1 VEAMG
6 EGSGKICLDTDII
19 IDYLKET
26 KETENLMKKLYSKFD
41 EIVLTTVTIYE
52 LLVGVEYLGGKDR
65 DDVETVIRNSSILL
79 LDEIASREAAKI
91 TAELKKSGQQIGI
104 ADELIAAICKTY
116 NICLLTK
123 NIGHFQRVRD
133 LKVISLNEI

>member
-1 VEAMG
+1 MG

-26 KETENLMKKLYSKFD
+26 KETENLMKKLYNKFD

-65 DDVETVIRNSSILL
+65 DDVETVIRNCSILL
-79 LDEIASREAAKI
+79 LDEIVSREAAKI
-91 TAELKKSGQQIGI
+91 TAELKKSGQQILFYI
-104 ADELIAAICKTY
+104 VTLMW
-116 NICLLTK
+116 
-123 NIGHFQRVRD
+123 R
-133 LKVISLNEI
+133 EI

>member
-1 VEAMG
+1 MG
-6 EGSGKICLDTDII
+6 EGSRKICLDTDII

-26 KETENLMKKLYSKFD
+26 KETENLMKKLYNKFD

-116 NICLLTK
+116 DICLLTK

-133 LKVISLNEI
+133 LKVIGLNEI

>member
-1 VEAMG
+1 MG

-26 KETENLMKKLYSKFD
+26 KETENLMKKLFNKFD

-52 LLVGVEYLGGKDR
+52 LLAGVEYLGGKDR

-123 NIGHFQRVRD
+123 NVSHFQRVRD

>member
-1 VEAMG
+1 MG

-26 KETENLMKKLYSKFD
+26 KETENLMKKLYNKFD

-52 LLVGVEYLGGKDR
+52 LLAGVEYLGGKDR

-116 NICLLTK
+116 DTCLLTK

-133 LKVISLNEI
+133 LKVIGLNEI

>member
-1 VEAMG
+1 MG

-26 KETENLMKKLYSKFD
+26 KETENLMKKLYNKFD

-116 NICLLTK
+116 DTCLLTK

-133 LKVISLNEI
+133 LKVIGLNEI

>member
-1 VEAMG
+1 
-6 EGSGKICLDTDII
+6 
-19 IDYLKET
+19 
-26 KETENLMKKLYSKFD
+26 MKKLYNKFD

-65 DDVETVIRNSSILL
+65 DDIETVIRNSSILL

-116 NICLLTK
+116 NTCLLTK

-133 LKVISLNEI
+133 LKVIGLNEI

>member
-1 VEAMG
+1 MG
-6 EGSGKICLDTDII
+6 EGPGKICLDTDII

-26 KETENLMKKLYSKFD
+26 KETENLMKKLYNKFD

-116 NICLLTK
+116 DTCLLTK

-133 LKVISLNEI
+133 LKVIGLNEI

>member
-1 VEAMG
+1 MG

-26 KETENLMKKLYSKFD
+26 KETENLMKKLYNKFD
-41 EIVLTTVTIYE
+41 EIVLTTVTMYE

-65 DDVETVIRNSSILL
+65 DDIETVIRNSSILL

-116 NICLLTK
+116 DICLLTK

-133 LKVISLNEI
+133 LKVIGLNEI

>member
-1 VEAMG
+1 MG

-26 KETENLMKKLYSKFD
+26 KETENLMKKLYNKFD

-116 NICLLTK
+116 DICLLTK

-133 LKVISLNEI
+133 LKVIGLNEI

>member
-1 VEAMG
+1 MG

-26 KETENLMKKLYSKFD
+26 KETENLMKKLYNKFD

-123 NIGHFQRVRD
+123 NVGHFQRVRD
-133 LKVISLNEI
+133 LKVIGLNEI

>member
-1 VEAMG
+1 MG

-26 KETENLMKKLYSKFD
+26 KETENLMKKLYNKFD
-41 EIVLTTVTIYE
+41 EIVLTTITIYE

-65 DDVETVIRNSSILL
+65 DDVETIIRNSSILL

-91 TAELKKSGQQIGI
+91 SAELKKSGQQIGI

-116 NICLLTK
+116 DICLLTK

-133 LKVISLNEI
+133 PRVIGLNEIS

>member
-1 VEAMG
+1 MG

-26 KETENLMKKLYSKFD
+26 KETENLMKKLFNKFD

-116 NICLLTK
+116 NTCLLTK

-133 LKVISLNEI
+133 LKVIGLNEI